1 MLVLQLAWHE
11 RVCEGLSFYE
21 NLTIWKEILSLQ
33 IVHPEGPEPR
43 ASQSSKKVKLQTSL
57 NDKSNTVNMFI
68 LVEHQKVST
77 VTSSC
82 DLSLRG

>member
-21 NLTIWKEILSLQ
+21 NLTICKEILSLQ

-43 ASQSSKKVKLQTSL
+43 ASQSSKKVKL
-57 NDKSNTVNMFI
+57 
-68 LVEHQKVST
+68 
-77 VTSSC
+77 
-82 DLSLRG
+82 